1 MMSILTI
8 ILLLVGFVFL
18 IKGAD
23 FFVDGASDLAT
34 KLKIPAMIIGLTI
47 VAFGTS
53 APEAAVSLSSALT
66 GSNAIAVSNVIGSN
80 IFNLLAV
87 IGVTAIIYKINITKE
102 SLRQDFPVLLGSS
115 LLLLLFIFTGSQI
128 SRIEGIILLVLIIVY
143 ISYLILKSKKESSN
157 MPVGTVH
164 LTTGR
169 IVVYIVAG
177 IAGIILGG
185 NLVVESAKDIAL
197 SIGMSETLVGLTI
210 VSIGTSLPELITSVT
225 AAYNKKTDIAIG
237 NAIGSNIFN
246 ILFILGLTDTI
257 SPITTT
263 GIMFTDTI
271 IMIVI
276 TIITYILAY
285 DKYDFNK
292 KDGMILVGLFI
303 VYMIYIILRN

>member
-23 FFVDGASDLAT
+23 FFVEGASDLAT

-53 APEAAVSLSSALT
+53 APEAAVSVSSALT

-143 ISYLILKSKKESSN
+143 ISYLILKSN
-157 MPVGTVH
+157 Y
-164 LTTGR
+164 LR
-169 IVVYIVAG
+169 I
-177 IAGIILGG
+177 
-185 NLVVESAKDIAL
+185 
-197 SIGMSETLVGLTI
+197 
-210 VSIGTSLPELITSVT
+210 
-225 AAYNKKTDIAIG
+225 
-237 NAIGSNIFN
+237 F
-246 ILFILGLTDTI
+246 
-257 SPITTT
+257 
-263 GIMFTDTI
+263 
-271 IMIVI
+271 
-276 TIITYILAY
+276 
-285 DKYDFNK
+285 
-292 KDGMILVGLFI
+292 
-303 VYMIYIILRN
+303 

>member
-1 MMSILTI
+1 MSILTI

-23 FFVDGASDLAT
+23 FFVEGASDLAT

-53 APEAAVSLSSALT
+53 APEAAVSVSSALT

-246 ILFILGLTDTI
+246 VLFILGLTDTI

>member
-1 MMSILTI
+1 MSILTI

-23 FFVDGASDLAT
+23 LFVEGASDLAT

-47 VAFGTS
+47 VALGTS
-53 APEAAVSLSSALT
+53 APEAAVSVSSALT
-66 GSNAIAVSNVIGSN
+66 GSNAIAISNVVGSN
-80 IFNLLAV
+80 IFNLLGV
-87 IGVTAIIYKINITKE
+87 IGITAIMYKIDISKE
-102 SLRQDFPVLLGSS
+102 SLKQDFPILLGSS
-115 LLLLLFIFTGSQI
+115 ILLLIFVYTGSQI
-128 SRIEGIILLVLIIVY
+128 SRIEGIILFVLIILY
-143 ISYLILKSKKESSN
+143 IAFLILKSKKESAK
-157 MPVGTVH
+157 MPVGTTH
-164 LTTGR
+164 LTPTK
-169 IVVYIVAG
+169 IVAY
-177 IAGIILGG
+177 IIIGIIGIVLGG
-185 NLVVESAKDIAL
+185 NLVVDSAKEIAL

-210 VSIGTSLPELITSVT
+210 VSVGTSLPELITSVT

-257 SPITTT
+257 SPIQTT

-271 IMIVI
+271 LMTIII
-276 TIITYILAY
+276 IITYILAY
-285 DKYDFNK
+285 DKQDFNK

>member
-23 FFVDGASDLAT
+23 FFVEGASDLAT

-53 APEAAVSLSSALT
+53 APEAAVSVSSALT

-143 ISYLILKSKKESSN
+143 ITYLILKSKKESSN

-246 ILFILGLTDTI
+246 VLFILGLTDTI

-263 GIMFTDTI
+263 GIMFTDTV

>member
-53 APEAAVSLSSALT
+53 APEAAVPVSSALT

-143 ISYLILKSKKESSN
+143 ITYLILKSKKESSN

-246 ILFILGLTDTI
+246 VLFILGLTDTI